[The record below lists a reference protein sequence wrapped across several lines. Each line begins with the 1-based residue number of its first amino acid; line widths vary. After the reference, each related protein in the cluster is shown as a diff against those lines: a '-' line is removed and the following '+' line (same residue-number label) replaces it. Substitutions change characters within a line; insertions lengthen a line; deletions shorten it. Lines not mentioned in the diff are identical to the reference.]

1 MVERESDLMNW
12 RFDGRTSRFSLNR
25 MVQPFVF
32 LQHQNNVVLMLLE
45 SKWCYF
51 DDFLKYLFLSR
62 TPGSLPNFNSCRLL
76 PTTPPPPT
84 PVFAPHPRR
93 APVVFAPLPLATPL
107 PTAQRPM
114 RRNLS
119 PIFFSYGVSF
129 PFLLRFLFLFLF
141 TLFIAIIIYFILYFI
156 FFCFMIFKTCH
167 FNLNIVLNK
176 FFILK

>member
-1 MVERESDLMNW
+1 MVERKSDLMNW

-84 PVFAPHPRR
+84 PVFDPTHAEHQRSLPP
-93 APVVFAPLPLATPL
+93 FPLPPLFLLPNAPCAATFL
-107 PTAQRPM
+107 P
-114 RRNLS
+114 
-119 PIFFSYGVSF
+119 FSF
-129 PFLLRFLFLFLF
+129 PMVSLPHFFRDFYFYFYLPCSLPL
-141 TLFIAIIIYFILYFI
+141 LFILFYILYF
-156 FFCFMIFKTCH
+156 
-167 FNLNIVLNK
+167 L
-176 FFILK
+176 ILWFLKLVILI